1 MNFLKWED
9 CALFKRHINVNTLN
23 KGEIRREFRMKR
35 FFATLLVAVMLLSML
50 PAASMAATQYATV
63 VGGWLRLRSAANFNA
78 DTITS
83 YYTGTVVEILG
94 STGGWY
100 RVETPDGRVGYM
112 YGQYLELNKGS
123 SHSSGSGSAYIYSHN
138 GQGVRLRVGPGT
150 GYRVIGTFNP
160 GTPVTILERGSTWS
174 RVSINGTVGYMMT
187 QYLSSSHSG
196 GGSSY
201 DKVICYAT
209 IWSSNGY
216 GVRLRSGPSKSYEKI
231 GVYSV
236 GTTVAVLEKG
246 SVWDRIRVGSREGW
260 MMNEFLNYYSSN
272 EVNSV
277 TLNNYDPAVGNI
289 LAVQAISPSRA
300 TVTYEWRVDGV
311 TKSTKPTYTVTYKDV
326 GKVIQLKVT
335 GVGAYTGSAKSPVTN
350 RVVSDTV
357 LRGVKL
363 NTTAPVVGNVLTATL
378 NPEGAKVLYS
388 WKVGGRQVS
397 NAESYTVTQNDI
409 GKKIELTVNGTGA
422 FHGWAQASTEKVS
435 PFAMLT
441 DVTIRN
447 LSNGTAGAVPAVGD
461 TLSAVVSP
469 SQATVYY
476 QWFRNGYPI
485 NDAHGA
491 TYELSQRDQGSKISV
506 LVYGNGSYHGEKR
519 SAEVGPIDRRAT
531 KPVIDD
537 IKLPNA
543 IVGETYASQLSA
555 QGGGEITWKVTRGRL
570 PEGLSLAKI
579 GAITGT
585 PEKAGKS
592 SFTVTAQ
599 NAAGTSK
606 SKQFSITVETAAAV
620 APVIT
625 TNYFGNG
632 YVGESYSR
640 TLTAE
645 AQTAVKWTITAGAL
659 PQGLNLTDDGVI
671 SGVPAAA
678 GNSAFTVTV
687 TDQNG
692 LKASQNFNITIE
704 GPDEEPGVAPV
715 ISTNYL
721 SNATVGKYYETKLKA
736 DMDVQW
742 NLSRGNTLPEGL
754 TLYADGTISGTPVKA
769 GTSTL
774 IVLATANGQTASK
787 SLALTVEEASSKP
800 ANAPEITTTAFGNA
814 KVGEYY
820 ERTMGANAQSS
831 VTWSQTG
838 GELPDGFKLSAN
850 GHIGGTPEKAGTY
863 TFTVTVTDQ
872 NGLSDSGTFTITVE
886 GALPAGPVITTNGF
900 GGGKLGD
907 SYGRQLEAASETSV
921 SWSIISGGLPTGLT
935 MNADGAITGRLEAAG
950 TFPFTVQVM
959 DAYGQT
965 ASKSFAITVEEVV
978 VHKAPVITTNYFGDA
993 KVGEHYGRSLTA
1005 DAETAV
1011 RWSLVSGDLPR
1022 GLEMKADGTISGTP
1036 ERDGTSFFTV
1046 RVTDENGLH
1055 AQKEF
1060 SIKVERASATQ
1071 PEQQRPQWPQ
1081 WPQEQPE
1088 QQRPQ
1093 WPQEQPE
1100 QQRPQWPQEQP
1111 EQQRPQWPQN
1121 NERPGRDSDSS
1132 QQQNE
1137 PKHTAPVIT
1146 TNYFGNAKVGQS
1158 YGRQLTAEAET
1169 SVIWSIEAG
1178 SVPDGLIFKEDGT
1191 INGTPTQTG
1200 TWYFTVKATDN
1211 NDLSVTG
1218 EFSITVE

>member
-1 MNFLKWED
+1 
-9 CALFKRHINVNTLN
+9 
-23 KGEIRREFRMKR
+23 MKR
-35 FFATLLVAVMLLSML
+35 FFATLLAAVMLLSML
-50 PAASMAATQYATV
+50 PASSMAATQYATV
-63 VGGWLRLRSAANFNA
+63 IDGWLRLRAAANFNA
-78 DTITS
+78 ETITS
-83 YYTGTVVEILG
+83 YYTGTVVKIL
-94 STGGWY
+94 SSNGGWY

-112 YGQYLELNKGS
+112 YGQYLQMGASGNHHGS
-123 SHSSGSGSAYIYSHN
+123 STGSAYIYSHN

-160 GTPVTILERGSTWS
+160 GTPVTVLERGSTWS
-174 RVSINGTVGYMMT
+174 RISINGTVGYIMT
-187 QYLSSSHSG
+187 QYLSSSHTS

-201 DKVICYAT
+201 DKVVCYAT

-272 EVNSV
+272 EINSV

-311 TKSTKPTYTVTYKDV
+311 TRSTKPTYTVTAKDV

-357 LRGVKL
+357 IRGVKL
-363 NTTAPVVGNVLTATL
+363 NTTAPVVGNVLMATL

-397 NAESYTVTQNDI
+397 TADSYTVTQNDI
-409 GKKIELTVNGTGA
+409 GRKIELTVNGTGA
-422 FHGWAQASTEKVS
+422 FHGWAHASTEKVA

-447 LSNGTAGAVPAVGD
+447 LSNGNAGAVPAVGD
-461 TLSAVVSP
+461 KLTAVVSP
-469 SQATVYY
+469 SLATVRY
-476 QWFRNGYPI
+476 QWLRNGRPI
-485 NDAHGA
+485 DGA
-491 TYELSQRDQGSKISV
+491 NAVNYELTQRDEGSKICV
-506 LVYGNGSYHGEKR
+506 RVYGSGVYHGEKR

-531 KPVIDD
+531 KPVIDE
-537 IKLPNA
+537 IRLPNA
-543 IVGETYASQLSA
+543 VVGETYASQLSA
-555 QGGGEITWKVTRGRL
+555 QGGGEITWKVTKGRL
-570 PEGLSLAKI
+570 PEGLTLARN

-585 PEKAGKS
+585 PVKTGESK
-592 SFTVTAQ
+592 FTVVAH
-599 NAAGTSK
+599 NAAGDSK
-606 SKQFSITVETAAAV
+606 SRQFSITVEAAAAV

-632 YVGESYSR
+632 YVGEHYSR
-640 TLTAE
+640 TLTAD
-645 AQTAVKWTITAGAL
+645 AQTAVKWSITAGAL
-659 PQGLNLTDDGVI
+659 PEGLTLSADGVI

-678 GNSAFTVTV
+678 GNSAFTATV

-704 GPDEEPGVAPV
+704 GPAAEPGVAPV

-721 SNATVGKYYETKLKA
+721 SNATVGKYYETRLKA
-736 DMDVQW
+736 DMEVQW

-754 TLYADGTISGTPVKA
+754 ALYADGTISGTPEKA
-769 GTSTL
+769 GTSMI
-774 IVLATANGQTASK
+774 IVLATANGQTVSK
-787 SLALTVEEASSKP
+787 TLALTVEEAADRP

-814 KVGEYY
+814 KVGEHY
-820 ERTMGANAQSS
+820 ERTMGANAQSA

-850 GHIGGTPEKAGTY
+850 GHIGGTAEKAGTY
-863 TFTVTVTDQ
+863 TFTVKVTDQ

-900 GGGKLGD
+900 GGGKVGE
-907 SYGRQLEAASETSV
+907 SYGRQLEADSETAI

-935 MNADGAITGRLEAAG
+935 MNADGTIRGTLEAAG

-965 ASKSFAITVEEVV
+965 ASRSFAITVEVI
-978 VHKAPVITTNYFGDA
+978 HNAPVITTNYFGDA
-993 KVGEHYGRSLTA
+993 KVGEHYGRTLTA
-1005 DAETAV
+1005 DAETSV
-1011 RWSLVSGDLPR
+1011 RWSLVSGSLPR
-1022 GLEMKADGTISGTP
+1022 GLELKADGTISGTP
-1036 ERDGTSFFTV
+1036 ERDGTSTFTV
-1046 RVTDENGLH
+1046 RVTDENGLS

-1060 SIKVERASATQ
+1060 SIKVERAAQS
-1071 PEQQRPQWPQ
+1071 EQQRPQ
-1081 WPQEQPE
+1081 ERPE

-1093 WPQEQPE
+1093 WPQERPE
-1100 QQRPQWPQEQP
+1100 QERPQWPQEQP
-1111 EQQRPQWPQN
+1111 DQQWPQ
-1121 NERPGRDSDSS
+1121 RPGRDSGRN
-1132 QQQNE
+1132 QQSE
-1137 PKHTAPVIT
+1137 PQHTAPVIT
-1146 TNYFGNAKVGQS
+1146 TNYFGNAKVGQH
-1158 YGRQLTAEAET
+1158 YGRQLTADAET
-1169 SVIWSIEAG
+1169 AVIWTIEEG
-1178 SVPDGLIFKEDGT
+1178 SMPDGLLFKEDGT
-1191 INGTPTQTG
+1191 ISGTPSQTG
-1200 TWYFTVKATDN
+1200 AWYFTVKATDN
-1211 NDLSVTG
+1211 NDLWVTG